1 MKKRHTAVVLAAG
14 TGSRMKSD
22 IPKQYLELKGKPV
35 LYYSLKAFEDSFVD
49 EIILVTGEGWQEFC
63 RREIVERFH
72 LEKVCKIVSG
82 GAQRYDSVY
91 RGLCQAEGAD
101 YVYIHDGA
109 RPFLTKEILER
120 ARETAEESGT
130 AVAGMP
136 VKDTIKIVD
145 KEQYVKATPLRSTL
159 WQIQTPQAFS
169 CELILEAYRKLF
181 AEKEYEGVTDD
192 AMVVEKMMK
201 TPVKLFRASYQNI
214 KITTPED
221 LVLAEVLMKPDK
233 L

>member
-1 MKKRHTAVVLAAG
+1 MEKRHVAVVLAAG

-22 IPKQYLELKGKPV
+22 VPKQYLELKGKPV
-35 LYYSLKAFEDSFVD
+35 LYYSLKAFEDSFVN
-49 EIILVTGEGWQEFC
+49 EIILVTGAEWQEYC
-63 RREIVERFH
+63 RREIVEKFH
-72 LEKVCKIVSG
+72 LEKIHKIVSG

-91 RGLCQAEGAD
+91 RGLCEAEGAD

-109 RPFLTKEILER
+109 RPFLTEEILES
-120 ARETAEESGT
+120 ARGMVEESGT

-145 KEQYVKATPLRSTL
+145 EKQFVKETPIRSSV

-169 CELILEAYRKLF
+169 YDLIQKAYRKLF
-181 AEKEYEGVTDD
+181 EKKEYEGITDD

-201 TPVKLFRASYQNI
+201 IPVKLFQASYQNI

-221 LVLAEVLMKPDK
+221 LVLAEIL
-233 L
+233 LN